1 MRKIVMPVLTSNSRL
16 QNAAARSLL
25 FTCVLTFALAIP
37 LEPASASET
46 TPTLF
51 QTHQPAL
58 FQIKVIDVPSGNRSA
73 LGTGFAI
80 DDNLVATNY
89 HVISQFLENPGNID
103 IHLVDEHNEEHP
115 VTVVA
120 IDVIDDLAL
129 LYSDKELP
137 AQLQL
142 ADDAPNIG
150 ATIYALGNP
159 YDLGMSVTEGIYN
172 GVKEES
178 FPRRVHY
185 SGPVNSGMS
194 GGPTVNG
201 AGQVVGINVATAGNS
216 VGFLVP
222 VDSLQR
228 LWASADLEA
237 LDDEQMITRIGEQLL
252 ATQDDLMTKL
262 LQAPWPEES
271 FGGALVPGKG
281 AEFMSCWGGTSEED
295 DTGIDSIRRGC
306 NSGQQVRIKRGFSST
321 YIEYEFAH
329 LSSDKLGSF
338 RLYNQASGAFA
349 MSYPANRVREDDAS
363 NYHCVEDHILADAA
377 MGDPTRFKAIYCS
390 RAYREVEGLY
400 DAFYVGMTTD
410 KSDEIL
416 FTHFTLS
423 GFSEENIKRFLTR
436 FLGSIQ
442 WQSS

>member
-1 MRKIVMPVLTSNSRL
+1 MLKSNGCPRGAAIRNLFPAFVLL
-16 QNAAARSLL
+16 A
-25 FTCVLTFALAIP
+25 VLAF
-37 LEPASASET
+37 PAEAVEATET

-80 DDNLVATNY
+80 DANLVATNY

-103 IHLVDEHNEEHP
+103 IHLVDENNEEHP

-129 LYSDKELP
+129 LYSEKDLS

-142 ADDAPNIG
+142 ADRSPNIG

-194 GGPTVNG
+194 GGPTVNSQG
-201 AGQVVGINVATAGNS
+201 EVVGINVATAGNS

-228 LWASADLEA
+228 LWASAELEA
-237 LDDEQMITRIGEQLL
+237 LDDSQMIARIGEQLW
-252 ATQDDLMTKL
+252 ATQNDLMGKL

-295 DTGIDSIRRGC
+295 DTGIDSIQRGC

-329 LSSDKLGSF
+329 MSSDKLGSF
-338 RLYNQASGAFA
+338 RLYNQASSAFA
-349 MSYPANRVREDDAS
+349 MSWPANRVREDDAS
-363 NYHCVEDHILADAA
+363 NYHCVEDHILSDAST
-377 MGDPTRFKAIYCS
+377 GVPTRFKAIYCS
-390 RAYREVEGLY
+390 RAYREVEGLF

-436 FLGSIQ
+436 FLESIQ